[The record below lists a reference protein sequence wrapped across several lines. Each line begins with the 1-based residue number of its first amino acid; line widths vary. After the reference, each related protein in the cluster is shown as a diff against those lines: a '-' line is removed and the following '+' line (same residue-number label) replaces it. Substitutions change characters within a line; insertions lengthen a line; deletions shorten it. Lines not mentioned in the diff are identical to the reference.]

1 MIGTIYDA
9 NVKAGKILA
18 PTAVL
23 KLISY
28 SPMWKN
34 EPTRLIGAGLP
45 RNLLH
50 NRRGHATAPFDC
62 NSPAVHFRE

>member
-23 KLISY
+23 KLI
-28 SPMWKN
+28 
-34 EPTRLIGAGLP
+34 PTRHVEKRTG
-45 RNLLH
+45 
-50 NRRGHATAPFDC
+50 TA
-62 NSPAVHFRE
+62 NWRLRAA